1 MILCIMSS
9 IGQQRCS
16 PPSRRMI
23 AAAKELKMLVLKE
36 LKGQEKHL
44 IQVSLSS
51 GFREE
56 QTKIMLLINNLM
68 FRRFSTNEELKIMY
82 LEYKQTLKKLI
93 DTAALYKKIHGYH
106 DSLMRQNL
114 PMFNYYEGVIQ
125 GIISSYDENL

>member
-1 MILCIMSS
+1 
-9 IGQQRCS
+9 
-16 PPSRRMI
+16 
-23 AAAKELKMLVLKE
+23 MLVLKE
-36 LKGQEKHL
+36 LNGQEKHL

-68 FRRFSTNEELKIMY
+68 FRRFSTNEELKTMY

-114 PMFNYYEGVIQ
+114 PTFNYYEGVIQ